1 MQFRKSLEPIRIFHV
16 RSIHSNTKIP
26 IKKPVA
32 FSEDGKL
39 LAIKTDPNEIQLWDM
54 IAGKLIKILRN

>member
-32 FSEDGKL
+32 FSDDGTF
-39 LAIKTDPNEIQLWDM
+39 LAIKNGINEVLLWDM
-54 IAGKLIKILRN
+54 IVGKLIKILRN